1 MLLKVAAILAAIP
14 LSLLGVFVGTGIVL
28 VDVQEGGP
36 SGHHIM
42 VPVPIVLA
50 QAAAAFVPVHKTPHL
65 DLGEARDYLPGV
77 EKLVVALAEAP
88 DGEYVRVQERDQLV
102 VVSKV
107 GDHLD
112 VRVDGKKESVRA
124 TVPLSMA
131 RDVVH
136 QLQSGSLRPAGL
148 VGSLHKARFTQIV
161 DVRDGD
167 TRVSVRV
174 F

>member
-1 MLLKVAAILAAIP
+1 MLLKIAAILAAIP

-28 VDVQEGGP
+28 VDVREGGP
-36 SGHHIM
+36 NGHHIM

-50 QAAAAFVPVHKTPHL
+50 QAAAAFVPAHKAHL
-65 DLGEARDYLPGV
+65 ELGEAREFLPGI
-77 EKLVVALAEAP
+77 EKLVDALADAP

-102 VVSKV
+102 VVRKV

-112 VRVDGKKESVRA
+112 VKVEGRKENVRA

-131 RDVVH
+131 RDLVH

-167 TRVSVRV
+167 THVSVRV

>member
-1 MLLKVAAILAAIP
+1 VLIKIAAILTAIP

-28 VDVQEGGP
+28 VDVQESGP
-36 SGHHIM
+36 HGHHIM

-50 QAAAAFVPVHKTPHL
+50 QAAAAFVPAHKAHV
-65 DLGEARDYLPGV
+65 DLGEARQYLPGV
-77 EKLVVALAEAP
+77 EKLVDALAEAP
-88 DGEYVRVQERDQLV
+88 DGEYVRVEERDQLV
-102 VVSKV
+102 VVRKV

-112 VRVDGKKESVRA
+112 VRVEGRNENVRA
-124 TVPLSMA
+124 TVPLPLA

-136 QLQSGSLRPAGL
+136 QLQSGSLRPAAL
-148 VGSLHKARFTQIV
+148 VGSLHKARFTQLA

-167 TRVSVRV
+167 THVSVRV